1 MDKKLLYFIGILGFA
16 VGCWGLADFFSAG
29 DAHTNYGSFVVWGL
43 WVSLYFLFGGIAT
56 GCFVW
61 ASLDLIFHLPSFS
74 GTGRPALLAA
84 LVTLVAG
91 LAAIALD
98 LGHMDRFWKT
108 IFQTN
113 MSSGVAMD
121 VWGYTVFGLV
131 TVVAL
136 IVSATQPNKP
146 TLQIIMWIGLI
157 VSVVVSGLPGKLLGN
172 NAARLFWHSSLMPL
186 QYLLQSLMA
195 GGAMLLVLRGL
206 FPKDLPGG
214 YQPGPLE
221 KITSLLVLI
230 NLFASYAFLTQ
241 SLSGNM
247 PEIAQPAQQ
256 ILFGQFS
263 TSFWGLQ
270 IIVGSLI
277 PLLILFT
284 CRGRAGSFLIGLAGL
299 FILLGN
305 AVERYLVLVTGQQVD
320 LLEGLSSSFTGK
332 GLTLIYSPSMTEWA
346 VACGLFGLVILGL
359 RTGFDRFLPL
369 AHSPKE

>member
-1 MDKKLLYFIGILGFA
+1 MDKKILYLVGILGFA
-16 VGCWGLADFFSAG
+16 IGCWGLADFLSAG

-56 GCFVW
+56 GCFIW
-61 ASLDLIFHLPSFS
+61 ASLDLIFHVPSFS

-108 IFQTN
+108 IFQAN

-131 TVVAL
+131 TVAAL
-136 IVSATQPNKP
+136 IVSATEPKNP
-146 TLQIIMWIGLI
+146 TLQAIMWIGLI
-157 VSVVVSGLPGKLLGN
+157 VSVVVSGLPGKLMGN

-195 GGAMLLVLRGL
+195 GGAMLLVLRGIFL
-206 FPKDLPGG
+206 RDLPGE
-214 YQPGPLE
+214 YQPGLLG

-230 NLFASYAFLTQ
+230 NLFASYVFLTQ

-256 ILFGQFS
+256 IVFGHFS

-270 IIVGSLI
+270 IVLGSIV
-277 PLLILFT
+277 PLFILFIV
-284 CRGRAGSFLIGLAGL
+284 RGSAGSFLLGLAGL
-299 FILLGN
+299 LILLGN
-305 AVERYLVLVTGQQVD
+305 AVARYLVLVAGQQVD
-320 LLEGLSSSFTGK
+320 PLEGLSSSFSGK
-332 GLTLIYSPSMTEWA
+332 GLTLTYSPSMTEWA
-346 VACGLFGLVILGL
+346 VACGLLGLVILGL
-359 RTGFDRFLPL
+359 RAGFDRFLPL

>member
-1 MDKKLLYFIGILGFA
+1 MDKKILYIIGILGFA
-16 VGCWGLADFFSAG
+16 AGCWGLVDFLSTG

-43 WVSLYFLFGGIAT
+43 WVALYFLFGGIAT
-56 GCFVW
+56 GCFIW
-61 ASLDLIFHLPSFS
+61 ASLDLIFHLPAFS

-108 IFQTN
+108 IFQVN

-136 IVSATQPNKP
+136 IVSATETNKP
-146 TLQIIMWIGLI
+146 ALQIIMWIGLI

-214 YQPGPLE
+214 YKPGPLE
-221 KITSLLVLI
+221 KITSLLVLL

-247 PEIAQPAQQ
+247 PEIVQPAQQ
-256 ILFGQFS
+256 IVFGQFS

-270 IIVGSLI
+270 IVLGSIVPLLVLFTWRGPGGSLLI
-277 PLLILFT
+277 GIAGLLILV
-284 CRGRAGSFLIGLAGL
+284 
-299 FILLGN
+299 GN
-305 AVERYLVLVTGQQVD
+305 AAARYLVLVAGQQVD
-320 LLEGLSSSFTGK
+320 LLEGLSSSFSGK
-332 GLTLIYSPSMTEWA
+332 GLSLIYSPSITEWA
-346 VACGLFGLVILGL
+346 VACGLLGLVILGL
-359 RTGFDRFLPL
+359 RAGFDRFLPL
-369 AHSPKE
+369 ASSPKE